1 MNCFD
6 CPYFGNDCDGDE
18 MFCLEDYDLPTNDWV
33 DSDRDI
39 DPDMGAH

>member
-18 MFCLEDYDLPTNDWV
+18 MFCLEDYDLP
-33 DSDRDI
+33 I
-39 DPDMGAH
+39 EGGA